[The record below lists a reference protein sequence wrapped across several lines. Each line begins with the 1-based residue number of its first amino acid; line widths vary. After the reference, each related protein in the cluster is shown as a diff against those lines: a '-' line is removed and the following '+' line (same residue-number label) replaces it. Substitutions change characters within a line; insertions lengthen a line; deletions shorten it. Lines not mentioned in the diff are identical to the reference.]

1 MLLSTANTI
10 TNPSFETNSA
20 WIASANDPNGDHS
33 EGYTTAWA
41 SDGSQSYEFTRS
53 AGSTSA
59 GSWVGISQIVN
70 LTSVSGLLFDCRD
83 TGIDG
88 AQESL
93 QFLVDGSVVGQWAND
108 GWPIGTV
115 VDPTNSSNWG
125 HTATTYNIEI
135 PFNTAFTGNHTLTI
149 REYTASSYDPSDPKI
164 YDIDN
169 LRELTGTTTT
179 VAVTPN
185 PSVYGQSVTVTAT
198 VGTTSNGVGMPTGTV
213 AFEEGSTTVGTGTLN
228 ASGVAT
234 FSTSALSVGSDTIT
248 ASYAGDTNFT
258 GSSTVIGPNS
268 IITTVAGSGTSYNGD
283 GIAATAAELFPMG
296 VAVDAAGDI
305 FIADTVNARIR
316 EVNHLTGA
324 ITTVAG
330 NGTFGYSG
338 DGGQATAAEL
348 GVVEGIALDSAGDL
362 FIADLSARVVREV
375 NLSKGVINTF
385 AGDGTKGYSG
395 DGGEATAA
403 ELKGPSGV
411 AVDAAGDLFI
421 ADGDRIREVNHATG
435 VITTVAGNG
444 IDGYSGDGGQATA
457 AELFNPT
464 GIAVDSFGDIFIAD
478 TDNNVIREV
487 KNGVINT
494 VAGNGDLDYSGDGG
508 QATAA
513 GLGPAQSVAVDAAG
527 DLFISVGDRV
537 REVSNGVIT
546 TFAGNGTYGYSGDSG
561 QATAA
566 ELSSLEGV
574 AIDAK
579 GDLFI
584 ADSYNGRIR
593 EVNHATGV
601 ITTVAG
607 DGPLEYSGDGG
618 PATAAEMGP
627 AVGGAVDAAGD
638 LFIVDFGGNRIR
650 EVNHATGVITTVAGN
665 GTAGYSGDNGP
676 ATLAELDDPTN
687 IAVDAAGDLFIADGD
702 RVREVNNGVI
712 TTVAGN
718 GIDGYS
724 GDGGPATAAE
734 LSMLSGE
741 GCGLAVDAA
750 GDLFIADGDRV
761 REVNHATQIIDTV
774 AGGGDQDPGDGGPAT
789 AAELHYP
796 GDLAVD
802 SASDLF
808 IAEQDGNRICEV
820 NLSTGII
827 NTVAGTGIAGYSGDN
842 GLATAAK
849 LDGPTNIAVDAAGD
863 LFIGDAGNSRIREVD
878 LTTGVI
884 TTVAGD
890 GTAGYSGD
898 NGPATAA
905 ELGFAEGFALDSAGD
920 LFIGDTFSG
929 RIREIAAGTAV
940 TVNPAPLTVTADDA
954 SKTYGQT
961 LTFAGT
967 EFTAVGLL
975 NSDSVTGVTLSSAG
989 AAATATVA
997 GSPYAIVP
1005 SAAVGTGLDNYS
1017 ITYDNGRLTV
1027 NPASLSVIVLSPT
1040 SLPNC
1045 QINVPYRQTIS
1056 ASGGNGTIALK
1067 VSDVQGMIP
1076 GLSLPTS
1083 GTGSLTISGT
1093 PTAAGFETFTV
1104 TATDSAGQSSSLHYE
1119 IDVKDAIA
1127 PVPSNAIFGTVFQDS
1142 NDNGVR
1148 DGSRTL
1154 GGTRYMVFAFDV
1166 ASSTWDPSKSG
1177 SLDTP
1182 TVQDYEYSAAAGQFA
1197 QLIQAGVAQNLSVA
1211 IVLFAG
1217 DAVVLDMAP
1226 NEPFIPADTLLS
1238 LLNSKNG
1245 SLEID
1250 VGPTDSSGTIQVQ
1263 YRFSSNQ
1270 TLTTTYLSGGTNYAA
1285 PLQQSREI
1293 LAALPA
1299 GEAGSQVL
1307 LFADGE
1313 PESQGSHSAL
1323 QNVVSQLRA
1332 ASVAVHVYGFDSTAC
1347 SPEDALAN
1355 LQQIDSQA
1363 QLYADSDQAIDAFCR
1378 EELQWSG
1385 EPGLADVTVYLEQND
1400 DGRLD
1405 PGPSTKT
1412 DANGFYSF
1420 TGLSAGTYIVREVL
1434 PVGQIQTFPGPNE
1447 DDSQTVTVGGNSTV
1461 SFDSGNWFQSF
1472 FIQNVDFGNFI
1483 IPPPKPDPVKID
1495 NAPTG
1500 TTTTTS
1506 YTPTKTNATAQ
1517 PSDAPP
1523 SVAGEAAM
1531 ILPRISKGND
1541 NQLGSHGDLLP
1552 PAPQS
1557 EARTPPPAGSAG
1569 ETDARVVGQALSMV
1583 LVEPT
1588 LPAMYQIEVGDQPPE
1603 PKPPKDDP
1611 SLLVALQIPEKRHPV
1626 RISDDGDDP
1635 PPPPRPWTWIA
1646 VAVSL
1651 GALAATGFYWSRRQ
1665 ASKERAALDDL
1676 LFGGLHEEDLSGG
1689 GDAASAAALA
1699 PTETIGHGL
1708 RT

>member
-1 MLLSTANTI
+1 MSLLAL
-10 TNPSFETNSA
+10 PVPHLRVLGF
-20 WIASANDPNGDHS
+20 
-33 EGYTTAWA
+33 
-41 SDGSQSYEFTRS
+41 
-53 AGSTSA
+53 
-59 GSWVGISQIVN
+59 GISQIVN

-627 AVGGAVDAAGD
+627 AVGVAVDAAGD

-687 IAVDAAGDLFIADGD
+687 IAVDAAGDLFIAD
-702 RVREVNNGVI
+702 RR
-712 TTVAGN
+712 
-718 GIDGYS
+718 
-724 GDGGPATAAE
+724 
-734 LSMLSGE
+734 
-741 GCGLAVDAA
+741 
-750 GDLFIADGDRV
+750 
-761 REVNHATQIIDTV
+761 
-774 AGGGDQDPGDGGPAT
+774 
-789 AAELHYP
+789 
-796 GDLAVD
+796 
-802 SASDLF
+802 
-808 IAEQDGNRICEV
+808 
-820 NLSTGII
+820 
-827 NTVAGTGIAGYSGDN
+827 
-842 GLATAAK
+842 
-849 LDGPTNIAVDAAGD
+849 
-863 LFIGDAGNSRIREVD
+863 
-878 LTTGVI
+878 
-884 TTVAGD
+884 
-890 GTAGYSGD
+890 
-898 NGPATAA
+898 
-905 ELGFAEGFALDSAGD
+905 
-920 LFIGDTFSG
+920 
-929 RIREIAAGTAV
+929 
-940 TVNPAPLTVTADDA
+940 
-954 SKTYGQT
+954 
-961 LTFAGT
+961 
-967 EFTAVGLL
+967 
-975 NSDSVTGVTLSSAG
+975 
-989 AAATATVA
+989 
-997 GSPYAIVP
+997 
-1005 SAAVGTGLDNYS
+1005 
-1017 ITYDNGRLTV
+1017 
-1027 NPASLSVIVLSPT
+1027 
-1040 SLPNC
+1040 
-1045 QINVPYRQTIS
+1045 
-1056 ASGGNGTIALK
+1056 
-1067 VSDVQGMIP
+1067 
-1076 GLSLPTS
+1076 
-1083 GTGSLTISGT
+1083 
-1093 PTAAGFETFTV
+1093 
-1104 TATDSAGQSSSLHYE
+1104 
-1119 IDVKDAIA
+1119 
-1127 PVPSNAIFGTVFQDS
+1127 
-1142 NDNGVR
+1142 
-1148 DGSRTL
+1148 
-1154 GGTRYMVFAFDV
+1154 
-1166 ASSTWDPSKSG
+1166 
-1177 SLDTP
+1177 
-1182 TVQDYEYSAAAGQFA
+1182 
-1197 QLIQAGVAQNLSVA
+1197 
-1211 IVLFAG
+1211 
-1217 DAVVLDMAP
+1217 
-1226 NEPFIPADTLLS
+1226 
-1238 LLNSKNG
+1238 
-1245 SLEID
+1245 
-1250 VGPTDSSGTIQVQ
+1250 
-1263 YRFSSNQ
+1263 
-1270 TLTTTYLSGGTNYAA
+1270 
-1285 PLQQSREI
+1285 
-1293 LAALPA
+1293 
-1299 GEAGSQVL
+1299 
-1307 LFADGE
+1307 
-1313 PESQGSHSAL
+1313 
-1323 QNVVSQLRA
+1323 
-1332 ASVAVHVYGFDSTAC
+1332 
-1347 SPEDALAN
+1347 
-1355 LQQIDSQA
+1355 
-1363 QLYADSDQAIDAFCR
+1363 
-1378 EELQWSG
+1378 
-1385 EPGLADVTVYLEQND
+1385 
-1400 DGRLD
+1400 
-1405 PGPSTKT
+1405 PGP
-1412 DANGFYSF
+1412 
-1420 TGLSAGTYIVREVL
+1420 R
-1434 PVGQIQTFPGPNE
+1434 
-1447 DDSQTVTVGGNSTV
+1447 
-1461 SFDSGNWFQSF
+1461 
-1472 FIQNVDFGNFI
+1472 
-1483 IPPPKPDPVKID
+1483 
-1495 NAPTG
+1495 
-1500 TTTTTS
+1500 
-1506 YTPTKTNATAQ
+1506 
-1517 PSDAPP
+1517 
-1523 SVAGEAAM
+1523 GE
-1531 ILPRISKGND
+1531 
-1541 NQLGSHGDLLP
+1541 
-1552 PAPQS
+1552 
-1557 EARTPPPAGSAG
+1557 
-1569 ETDARVVGQALSMV
+1569 
-1583 LVEPT
+1583 
-1588 LPAMYQIEVGDQPPE
+1588 
-1603 PKPPKDDP
+1603 
-1611 SLLVALQIPEKRHPV
+1611 
-1626 RISDDGDDP
+1626 
-1635 PPPPRPWTWIA
+1635 
-1646 VAVSL
+1646 
-1651 GALAATGFYWSRRQ
+1651 
-1665 ASKERAALDDL
+1665 
-1676 LFGGLHEEDLSGG
+1676 
-1689 GDAASAAALA
+1689 
-1699 PTETIGHGL
+1699 
-1708 RT
+1708 